1 MALACLAAPKCGK
14 GWNRH
19 NKMENTYLWL
29 KVIHILGVVLFLGN
43 IIVTGWWKNMADLTK
58 NPQIIAYAQRQV
70 TLTDFIFTG
79 GGVLIL
85 LVAGMAN
92 VYLHDMSYATKW
104 LGHGMVIFLV
114 SGVIWGAVLIPVQIK
129 QAKMAKAFASSGE
142 IPASYWK
149 LCTTWNFFGLLA
161 TLIPLANLYFM
172 VFKPA

>member
-1 MALACLAAPKCGK
+1 MD
-14 GWNRH
+14 NS
-19 NKMENTYLWL
+19 YLWL

-58 NPQIIAYAQRQV
+58 NPQVIAFAQRQV

-79 GGVLIL
+79 GGVVIL
-85 LVAGMAN
+85 LAAGMFN
-92 VYLHDMSYATKW
+92 VYLHGLSYSAKW
-104 LGHGMVIFLV
+104 LSHGMGIFLL
-114 SGVIWGAVLIPVQIK
+114 SGIIWVAVLIPVQIK
-129 QAKMAKAFASSGE
+129 QANMAKAFAVSNE

-161 TLIPLANLYFM
+161 TLIPLMNLYWM

>member
-1 MALACLAAPKCGK
+1 MD
-14 GWNRH
+14 
-19 NKMENTYLWL
+19 NTYLWL
-29 KVIHILGVVLFLGN
+29 KVAHLLGVVLFLGN
-43 IIVTGWWKNMADLTK
+43 IIVTGWWKNMADMTK

-85 LVAGMAN
+85 LIAGMIN

-104 LGHGMVIFLV
+104 LGHGMAIFLV
-114 SGVIWGAVLIPVQIK
+114 SGLIWGAVLIPVQIK
-129 QAKMAKAFASSGE
+129 QAKMARAFAQNGE

-149 LCTTWNFFGLLA
+149 LCTTWNLFGLLA
-161 TLIPLANLYFM
+161 TLIPLANLYYM

>member
-1 MALACLAAPKCGK
+1 
-14 GWNRH
+14 
-19 NKMENTYLWL
+19 MENTYLWL
-29 KVIHILGVVLFLGN
+29 KVVHIFGVVLFLGN

-58 NPQIIAYAQRQV
+58 NPQIMAYAQRQV

-85 LVAGMAN
+85 LVAGLVN

-129 QAKMAKAFASSGE
+129 QAKIAKAFAVSGE
-142 IPASYWK
+142 IPANYWK
-149 LCTTWNFFGLLA
+149 LCTTWNIFGLLA
-161 TLIPLANLYFM
+161 TLIPLANLFYM

>member
-1 MALACLAAPKCGK
+1 
-14 GWNRH
+14 
-19 NKMENTYLWL
+19 MENAYLWL
-29 KVIHILGVVLFLGN
+29 KIVHIFGVVIFLGN

-70 TLTDFIFTG
+70 TLTDYIFTG

-85 LVAGMAN
+85 LVAGMTN

-114 SGVIWGAVLIPVQIK
+114 SGVIWAAVLIPVQAK
-129 QAKMAKAFASSGE
+129 QAKMAREFAVSGV
-142 IPASYWK
+142 IPDSYWK
-149 LCTTWNFFGLLA
+149 LCTTWNLFGLLA
-161 TLIPLANLYFM
+161 TLIPLANLYYM